1 MKLTREQKIE
11 MYNKRKQGA
20 NISDLANQY
29 GIRKGNVQYLIRLID
44 AHGIDI
50 LRKKENRYYSPEL
63 KLEIINK
70 VLKDGQSI
78 KSTAIEYGLYSDGT
92 LHSWINRFKADGY
105 VIIEKKRGRST
116 TMNKK
121 PKQTKSLEEMT
132 PEEKNKYYEEK
143 LLYLEAENEYLKKL
157 HAVVQARKNRQQKKK

>member
-1 MKLTREQKIE
+1 MEKIYDIIYSALMAYGGLGDLQSQSCLAGRKSGIE
-11 MYNKRKQGA
+11 AGINQVNK
-20 NISDLANQY
+20 SLF
-29 GIRKGNVQYLIRLID
+29 
-44 AHGIDI
+44 
-50 LRKKENRYYSPEL
+50 PEL

-70 VLKDGQSI
+70 VLKDVQSI
-78 KSTAIEYGLYSDGT
+78 TSTAIEYGLCSDGT
-92 LHSWINRFKADGY
+92 IHSWINRFKADGY
-105 VIIEKKRGRST
+105 VIIEKRGRST

-132 PEEKNKYYEEK
+132 PEEKNKYYEER

>member
-11 MYNKRKQGA
+11 MYNKRKQGVS
-20 NISDLANQY
+20 ISDLANQY
-29 GIRKGNVQYLIRLID
+29 GIRKDNVQYLIRLID

-50 LRKKENRYYSPEL
+50 LRKKENKYYSPEL

-78 KSTAIEYGLYSDGT
+78 TSTAIEYGLCSDGT
-92 LHSWINRFKADGY
+92 IHSWINRFKADGY
-105 VIIEKKRGRST
+105 VIIEKRGRST

-132 PEEKNKYYEEK
+132 PEEKNKYYEER